1 MLDLVMDNHA
11 GEKGM
16 AHTSS
21 NQQDW
26 WIKKQL
32 GGNRVWVAYDKG
44 TDRKINNFEESNN
57 PITLIGAGLKNDV
70 IFKEIN
76 AIIKCYLKCLTLIL
90 IVSGL
95 RL

>member
-1 MLDLVMDNHA
+1 MDNHA

-32 GGNRVWVAYDKG
+32 GGNRVWVAYNKG

-57 PITLIGAGLKNDV
+57 PIN
-70 IFKEIN
+70 
-76 AIIKCYLKCLTLIL
+76 
-90 IVSGL
+90 
-95 RL
+95 